1 MQQSQYF
8 AKSHIFLRRQ
18 LQCECVAT
26 KFIFQT
32 TNTPDWVSEIKT
44 KTETRHKHKCVD
56 APFSP
61 RLNWVFF
68 VSKLHIY
75 RAISYMKKSLSRH
88 TTTIVT
94 WLLLLCAVRCFF
106 FILLSCF
113 VCVSFFFRYSYAF
126 LCHFSLFTRFVLFI
140 EPYVTEPISTAT
152 HRTRATYVTIHLTAI
167 YHRYTYWYWWLWLIR
182 TLIHVQRFQSTAA
195 VCFFSLLHRCDYWET
210 FISIEH

>member
-1 MQQSQYF
+1 MLHFRLGWIGFFLWANCTFIVQF
-8 AKSHIFLRRQ
+8 HTWKSLY
-18 LQCECVAT
+18 
-26 KFIFQT
+26 
-32 TNTPDWVSEIKT
+32 PD
-44 KTETRHKHKCVD
+44 TR
-56 APFSP
+56 P
-61 RLNWVFF
+61 RLLRDCCCCV
-68 VSKLHIY
+68 
-75 RAISYMKKSLSRH
+75 
-88 TTTIVT
+88 
-94 WLLLLCAVRCFF
+94 LCVVFF